1 MAFDSAALAW
11 FRRDLRLEDHA
22 ALHAALTAHGAVH
35 CAFVFDTEI
44 LEPLP
49 RADRRVDF
57 LWHSVAQLK
66 AALERLGGGLHVL
79 HGRAREVG
87 ATERAVRS
95 LAPRL
100 DMDPADIRRA
110 LESADRFEFEQG
122 ELYRRVFELA
132 ERRSGRSLP
141 RALIPRIDLESPKF
155 SRRLTTEWFAT
166 RVQGRYQRCVNTAF
180 DR

>member
-57 LWHSVAQLK
+57 LWESVAELK

-79 HGRAREVG
+79 HGRARE
-87 ATERAVRS
+87 EI
-95 LAPRL
+95 PRL
-100 DMDPADIRRA
+100 AARLEVAAVYCARDYEPQALARDAEVEARLRA
-110 LESADRFEFEQG
+110 QG
-122 ELYRRVFELA
+122 IAFHTRKDHVLFELDA
-132 ERRSGRSLP
+132 SSPTPSGSTP
-141 RALIPRIDLESPKF
+141 RA
-155 SRRLTTEWFAT
+155 
-166 RVQGRYQRCVNTAF
+166 
-180 DR
+180 

>member
-66 AALERLGGGLHVL
+66 ATLERLGGGLHVL
-79 HGRAREVG
+79 HGRARE
-87 ATERAVRS
+87 EI
-95 LAPRL
+95 PRL
-100 DMDPADIRRA
+100 ATRLGWRRCIA
-110 LESADRFEFEQG
+110 RATTSR
-122 ELYRRVFELA
+122 
-132 ERRSGRSLP
+132 RRS
-141 RALIPRIDLESPKF
+141 RAMRRWRRGCARKASPF
-155 SRRLTTEWFAT
+155 TRARTT
-166 RVQGRYQRCVNTAF
+166 
-180 DR
+180 